1 LARCPLEAPIGA
13 LIGVHVCLLSAV
25 EAQRPH
31 PGLLDQR
38 IRLSQTAKWSR
49 WGASAAFARS
59 EVALA
64 CRKIVGGSEMPLK
77 KLLDDMQ
84 SDLRLAMD
92 AMKRGDNK
100 EAELL
105 LLVVG
110 GLLDKLIRASANED

>member
-1 LARCPLEAPIGA
+1 
-13 LIGVHVCLLSAV
+13 
-25 EAQRPH
+25 
-31 PGLLDQR
+31 
-38 IRLSQTAKWSR
+38 
-49 WGASAAFARS
+49 
-59 EVALA
+59 
-64 CRKIVGGSEMPLK
+64 MPLK